1 MEERW
6 RRRFPSKRHV
16 EVSRGKLVLTDL
28 SLNRHRPWS
37 PTSRGPPEQT
47 TKAENLS
54 GKEVTG
60 EREASAGVEKADAG
74 EPQLHR
80 RQRADEEMA
89 PR

>member
-1 MEERW
+1 M
-6 RRRFPSKRHV
+6 
-16 EVSRGKLVLTDL
+16 SRGKLVLTDL

-60 EREASAGVEKADAG
+60 EREEQAQGLRRPTPASRRSTGVREQMRKWRLDNW
-74 EPQLHR
+74 EWER
-80 RQRADEEMA
+80 N
-89 PR
+89 